1 LREDS
6 RKKVQE
12 NVDLQLSLA
21 SYKEDNMKLTANLVN
36 MQRQNSKICTL
47 MGNLEAEATLCK
59 TEVSKKVI
67 SLEDKN
73 RQLKECCFDL
83 QSQLKSYESMI

>member
-1 LREDS
+1 
-6 RKKVQE
+6 
-12 NVDLQLSLA
+12 
-21 SYKEDNMKLTANLVN
+21 

-73 RQLKECCFDL
+73 R
-83 QSQLKSYESMI
+83 